1 MYAVL
6 AISATEEEI
15 HQRTQT
21 QDIFPTVYAQ
31 VSSSLKFDDVVRCFF
46 LVLTWMSETEAP

>member
-31 VSSSLKFDDVVRCFF
+31 VSFQSKIRRRGAMLFSCSDVD
-46 LVLTWMSETEAP
+46 E